1 MRFSKITIAL
11 DISLAFNVIN
21 QYNIGN
27 EPKVNGYTF
36 AHSYVAKTL
45 ELSYKPNI
53 VLTTVLTDF

>member
-1 MRFSKITIAL
+1 LVTGAWQ
-11 DISLAFNVIN
+11 DALAFNVIN
-21 QYNIGN
+21 QYNISN